1 MTGDSDE
8 DFQSNSSDDDVESE
22 KEDVLK
28 KNPIS
33 LRWPQA
39 ENIYSDQFLLLLSHF
54 DRHLMI

>member
-22 KEDVLK
+22 KEDVFK

-33 LRWPQA
+33 LR
-39 ENIYSDQFLLLLSHF
+39 
-54 DRHLMI
+54 